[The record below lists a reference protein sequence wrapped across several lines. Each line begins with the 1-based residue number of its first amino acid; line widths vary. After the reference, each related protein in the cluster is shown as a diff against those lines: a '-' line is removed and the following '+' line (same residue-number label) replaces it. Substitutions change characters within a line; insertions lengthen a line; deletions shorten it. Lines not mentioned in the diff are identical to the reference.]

1 MLENLDKSWNWK
13 RLYMNPNITMKDI
26 IDNPDK
32 DWDWTNIS
40 ENPNITM
47 KDIID
52 NPDNIGIG
60 MRFLKIKI

>member
-1 MLENLDKSWNWK
+1 
-13 RLYMNPNITMKDI
+13 MNPNITMKDI